1 MVSLHCFCALS
12 SLLIISF
19 SVFAANDA
27 EEVWRAEQE
36 QADVVNVDAGW
47 PAERWDCIHPP

>member
-1 MVSLHCFCALS
+1 M
-12 SLLIISF
+12 
-19 SVFAANDA
+19 FAANDAEDA

-47 PAERWDCIHPP
+47 PAERWDCIHPPRAKDNLIK